1 MKGTLTK
8 NSEGVWMIKWYDWI
22 FYVSSDLH
30 SFAAFNGDTILYG
43 GETHWMYTELVDNG
57 HIDGLKLYDSNEGLE
72 VEFEMV
78 AGYDNN
84 GPDHFPK
91 FARILTPEEAELKD
105 WDGDAYKNYTNY
117 PLATIHDHH
126 TNILYQNRDKG
137 WCMLNGRSMVSP
149 HPTRHLS
156 QEEFIN
162 KIKTDDEFAKKW
174 GELGPNHFATYAKT
188 IEEAELKDWDV
199 TLNDGLEDEP
209 YVSDD
214 FQIGPDGAYEHTED
228 WPEDTTPREKAKSE
242 LINLLFCQIMDLTTM
257 SKIELGDDVITEI
270 KRLNEIIKIV

>member
-8 NSEGVWMIKWYDWI
+8 NSEGVWMVKW
-22 FYVSSDLH
+22 SDLH
-30 SFAAFNGDTILYG
+30 SFAHG
-43 GETHWMYTELVDNG
+43 THWMYTELVDNG

-105 WDGDAYKNYTNY
+105 WD
-117 PLATIHDHH
+117 
-126 TNILYQNRDKG
+126 
-137 WCMLNGRSMVSP
+137 
-149 HPTRHLS
+149 
-156 QEEFIN
+156 
-162 KIKTDDEFAKKW
+162 
-174 GELGPNHFATYAKT
+174 
-188 IEEAELKDWDV
+188 V
-199 TLNDGLEDEP
+199 TLNDGLEDEVWDEKLIQELINETVPEPFATPEELQEKP

-257 SKIELGDDVITEI
+257 SKIELGDDVIAEI
-270 KRLNEIIKIV
+270 RRLNEIIKIGEQKTVKL